1 MGGRRQPFVRD
12 LMLFRLDKRKRYL
25 NGQNLMATEVE
36 MSHPSF
42 SPAASHS
49 GSNNGHHDH
58 HEVNIEAIGEDV
70 KACNNAMTTLV
81 QIFSIPGQDSNS
93 TMKDATDKLK
103 ELLVA
108 IRSVVTKYQA
118 NFDPKATQG
127 MGFTTIPI
135 ARATLNVRFMTYK

>member
-1 MGGRRQPFVRD
+1 
-12 LMLFRLDKRKRYL
+12 
-25 NGQNLMATEVE
+25 MATEVE

-127 MGFTTIPI
+127 MEITFITVAFWTI
-135 ARATLNVRFMTYK
+135 L